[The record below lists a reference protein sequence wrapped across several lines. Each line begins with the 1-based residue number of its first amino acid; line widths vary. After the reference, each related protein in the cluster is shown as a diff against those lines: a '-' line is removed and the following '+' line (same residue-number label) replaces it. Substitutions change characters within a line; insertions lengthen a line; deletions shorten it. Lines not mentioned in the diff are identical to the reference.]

1 MCADWLKLHL
11 EEFVSAVI
19 LLFILK
25 PAQIICVGKFGVP
38 RGPGQFSSFYF
49 NKYSAFCLLTSKSCT
64 LTPFNVNGL

>member
-25 PAQIICVGKFGVP
+25 PAQIICVGKFGVFGVP
-38 RGPGQFSSFYF
+38 RGRRPGSVFQ
-49 NKYSAFCLLTSKSCT
+49 LLIQ
-64 LTPFNVNGL
+64 